1 MEGDTG
7 EMYGVIVSS
16 QSLQENL
23 TPNLKGIVCSWLRR
37 DKSYSSTAQR

>member
-16 QSLQENL
+16 QENL
-23 TPNLKGIVCSWLRR
+23 TSNLKEIVCSWLRGN
-37 DKSYSSTAQR
+37 KSYSSTAER